1 MYTTIVI
8 FLNISLVII
17 KIKHICILLLI
28 EKLFFSGFMRKKKKP
43 IDRNISFFFIYG
55 KQTVFEFYMLDAGKK
70 KKTIKQFSP

>member
-1 MYTTIVI
+1 MYTLTYRKTI
-8 FLNISLVII
+8 FLRIY
-17 KIKHICILLLI
+17 
-28 EKLFFSGFMRKKKKP
+28 EEKKKP